1 MKRVQ
6 NLRYLLEYENLYKIF
21 HMKYFLETK
30 IPYIRNKVQFIE
42 AKMFV
47 LKAKINWICILSIV
61 LLHSDQKF
69 VSKFI
74 TLALTLYG
82 HWLNLGTPIFQKGN
96 FARIFWSK
104 AYTSLLQKNIYPH
117 YRTAALVQFLYQ
129 LGYTY
134 IRDIIKTGELENIV
148 DKTICAI
155 RLYEYGFFSDQ
166 TIYICM
172 Y

>member
-1 MKRVQ
+1 
-6 NLRYLLEYENLYKIF
+6 
-21 HMKYFLETK
+21 MKYFLETK

-104 AYTSLLQKNIYPH
+104 AYNSLCEKNIPTSSYSCLA
-117 YRTAALVQFLYQ
+117 RFLYQ
-129 LGYTY
+129 LGTTY
-134 IRDIIKTGELENIV
+134 IRDIFKTGKPEYIV
-148 DKTICAI
+148 DI
-155 RLYEYGFFSDQ
+155 RQFGQCDYMSMGFFSDQ
-166 TIYICM
+166 TIYLCM

>member
-1 MKRVQ
+1 
-6 NLRYLLEYENLYKIF
+6 
-21 HMKYFLETK
+21 MKYFLETK

-117 YRTAALVQFLYQ
+117 HRTAALVQFLYQ

>member
-6 NLRYLLEYENLYKIF
+6 NLRYLLEYENFYKIF

-30 IPYIRNKVQFIE
+30 IPYSRNKVQFKE

-47 LKAKINWICILSIV
+47 LKAKINGFLSTVV
-61 LLHSDQKF
+61 LLHSDQKI

-74 TLALTLYG
+74 TLAIILYG
-82 HWLNLGTPIFQKGN
+82 HWLNLWTPIFQKVN

-104 AYTSLLQKNIYPH
+104 AYNSLCEKNIPTSSYSCLA
-117 YRTAALVQFLYQ
+117 RFLYQ
-129 LGYTY
+129 LGTTY
-134 IRDIIKTGELENIV
+134 IRDIFKTGKPEYIV
-148 DKTICAI
+148 DI
-155 RLYEYGFFSDQ
+155 RQFGQCDYMSMGFFSDQ
-166 TIYICM
+166 TIYLCM